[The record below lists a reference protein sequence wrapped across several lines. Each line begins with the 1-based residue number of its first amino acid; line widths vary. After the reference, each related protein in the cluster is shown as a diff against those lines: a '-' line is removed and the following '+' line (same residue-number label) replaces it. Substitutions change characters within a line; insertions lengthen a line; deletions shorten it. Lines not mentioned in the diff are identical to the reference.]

1 MERFDGNMLFATN
14 DEEIISTVA
23 NRIIR
28 INETVEYDKNISYD
42 DYLMEQEGK

>member
-1 MERFDGNMLFATN
+1 MERFDGNMIFATH

-28 INETVEYDKNISYD
+28 INETVEYDKNINYE
-42 DYLMEQEGK
+42 DYLVEEGK